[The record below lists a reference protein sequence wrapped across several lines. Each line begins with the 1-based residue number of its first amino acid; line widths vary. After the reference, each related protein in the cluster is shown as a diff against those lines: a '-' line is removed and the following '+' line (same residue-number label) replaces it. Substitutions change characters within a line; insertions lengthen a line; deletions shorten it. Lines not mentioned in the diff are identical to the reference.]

1 MIVAVAV
8 DEGVGGGGVEV
19 ATGDGFVV
27 GPAAVGMAE
36 GSMAG
41 CVIAAVSDVG
51 ADDKRSQAAKAHE
64 AKRSAAAYL
73 DTIICSVSP

>member
-8 DEGVGGGGVEV
+8 DEGVGGGVEV

-51 ADDKRSQAAKAHE
+51 ADDKRSQAAKASE

-73 DTIICSVSP
+73 DTIRHHNM